1 VGGAEVIKN
10 LKEDGGFDVKK
21 ISGTR
26 MGNVAKAYGWWLAKD
41 CCTLAILKPVDFTLL
56 KPRTSNFLKD
66 FLTHLFIS
74 TQVSTPILGAT
85 VPTTRNRGAIE
96 EVFIKATRIETLALG
111 LVYFLSTEMTRP
123 KDGEKEGLVKWASG
137 VAVDTLR
144 TGMDIIPNL

>member
-1 VGGAEVIKN
+1 
-10 LKEDGGFDVKK
+10 
-21 ISGTR
+21 
-26 MGNVAKAYGWWLAKD
+26 M
-41 CCTLAILKPVDFTLL
+41 
-56 KPRTSNFLKD
+56 
-66 FLTHLFIS
+66 
-74 TQVSTPILGAT
+74 
-85 VPTTRNRGAIE
+85 TRNRGAVE